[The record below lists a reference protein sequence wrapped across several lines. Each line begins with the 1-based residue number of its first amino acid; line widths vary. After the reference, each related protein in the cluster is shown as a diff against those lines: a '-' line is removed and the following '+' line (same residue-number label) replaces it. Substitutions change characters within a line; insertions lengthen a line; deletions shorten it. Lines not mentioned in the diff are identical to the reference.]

1 MTEIRFDDRV
11 AIVTGAGGGLGR
23 AHALLLASRGAQVV
37 VNDLGGSVDGEG
49 ASNRAADAVVAE
61 IEKAGGK
68 AVANYDSVA
77 EAEGADAIVK
87 TALDAYGRIDV
98 VINNA
103 GILRDV
109 SFHKMT
115 VEQWDIVLAV
125 HLRGTMLVSRA
136 AWPHLREQ
144 GYGRIVNT
152 SSAAGLYGNFG
163 QANYGAAKLGIVG
176 LTKALAQEGFKKGIR
191 VNAIAPVAKSR
202 MTESILPA
210 DVLATLEPDRVA
222 PIVAYL
228 ASEANDANGQV
239 FAVGGGYV
247 SRVEVVEAPGVVLA
261 DGFGPDE
268 VAAQFAAASNLDGA
282 KAYGNAMEAIGAGL
296 SRAKG

>member
-163 QANYGAAKLGIVG
+163 QASYGAAKLGIVG